1 MNKRLLIL
9 CAGIIVVGIVGAL
22 LYINT
27 RPQPPST
34 EYQVRSVVYG
44 LGDELSR
51 VSLVGK
57 PDAIA
62 KEMDQHYAVYIHPD
76 LLERWKNT
84 PLSAPGRLA
93 TAAVPDRIEIQTL
106 TLNED
111 GTYTADAQ
119 VITSIGSTPVRFV
132 LSQGPDG
139 WQITEYKQHWAF

>member
-9 CAGIIVVGIVGAL
+9 CAGILVVGIVGAL

-57 PDAIA
+57 PDVIA
-62 KEMDQHYAVYIHPD
+62 QEMDQHYAVYVHPD
-76 LLERWKNT
+76 LLLSWKNK

-106 TLNED
+106 TLNGD
-111 GTYTADAQ
+111 GTYTAVSQ
-119 VITSIGSTPVRFV
+119 IVSSSGKVPVRFV

-139 WQITEYKQHWAF
+139 WQITEYTQL

>member
-9 CAGIIVVGIVGAL
+9 CAGIVVVGIVGAL
-22 LYINT
+22 LYFVT

-57 PDAIA
+57 SEVIA
-62 KEMDQHYAVYIHPD
+62 KEMDQHYAVYVHPD
-76 LLERWKNT
+76 LLLSWKNK

-93 TAAVPDRIEIQTL
+93 TAAVPDRIKIQTL

-111 GTYTADAQ
+111 GTYTAEAEI
-119 VITSIGSTPVRFV
+119 VSSSGNMPVRFV

-139 WQITEYKQHWAF
+139 WQITGYTQL